1 MTAAA
6 LTINPSITDW
16 ITALSTATLGLI
28 GFIFAA
34 WQWRASGFR
43 PHLTARMDER
53 REAIELRMQN
63 KGRWPG
69 AIERI
74 LVLRPTG
81 AGESVV
87 ENVDFE
93 GFDEGE
99 FKPLSLPGLASARI
113 IIQAKPG
120 QYFPTNARLKV
131 FLWRD
136 RGKEVK
142 LGTAQGVSL
151 YGLKSFLPANRS

>member
-6 LTINPSITDW
+6 TAPSITDW
-16 ITALSTATLGLI
+16 ISALSTAALGLT

-43 PHLTARMDER
+43 PHMTAQVDEQ
-53 REAIELRMQN
+53 REAIELRIFN
-63 KGRWPG
+63 KGRGPG
-69 AIERI
+69 AVERI

-81 AGESVV
+81 TGEPEI

-99 FKPLSLPGLASARI
+99 FEPLWLPGFASARI
-113 IIQAKPG
+113 IIQAKPD
-120 QYFPTNARLKV
+120 QYIPNNAILKV

-136 RGKEVK
+136 RGEEVR
-142 LGTAQGVSL
+142 LDTAQGVSL

>member
-1 MTAAA
+1 MSAAA
-6 LTINPSITDW
+6 GNPSITDW
-16 ITALSTATLGLI
+16 ILALSTAAIGLL
-28 GFIFAA
+28 GFIFAI

-43 PHLTARMDER
+43 PHLTARIDEQ
-53 REAIELRMQN
+53 REAIELRILN
-63 KGRWPG
+63 KGRGPG
-69 AIERI
+69 AVERI

-81 AGESVV
+81 VGDPEV

-113 IIQAKPG
+113 IIRAKQD
-120 QYFPTNARLKV
+120 QYLPKNVKLKV

-136 RGKEVK
+136 RGEEVA
-142 LGTAQGVSL
+142 LDIARDVSL